1 MHTNTCTTWK
11 TSEEHQQQPKNT
23 TVDRNGTEMQTFL
36 EKQKWIFHEAPKSYI
51 IIPWRCLLFFGSTS
65 LHRLVS
71 IKTSGFFKEKSYS
84 KRAHMN
90 WLPSWKCQNKAVY
103 SPWKVKLYF
112 QKIDSKISVIDFCFQ
127 NKRSLGYIHMHIN
140 MFFLF

>member
-71 IKTSGFFKEKSYS
+71 IKTSGFLKKNHTLKEHIWIDYLLENAKTKPFIHHEKLSFIFRRSTLKSASLIFVFKIRLRCIARK
-84 KRAHMN
+84 
-90 WLPSWKCQNKAVY
+90 
-103 SPWKVKLYF
+103 
-112 QKIDSKISVIDFCFQ
+112 
-127 NKRSLGYIHMHIN
+127 
-140 MFFLF
+140 